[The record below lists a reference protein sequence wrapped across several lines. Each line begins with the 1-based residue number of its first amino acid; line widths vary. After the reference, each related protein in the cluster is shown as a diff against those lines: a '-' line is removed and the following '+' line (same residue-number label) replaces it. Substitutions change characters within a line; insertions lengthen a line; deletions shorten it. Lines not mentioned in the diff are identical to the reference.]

1 MKAPSGINEVSDS
14 LLFVCSPSLPPWHAP
29 APPRRPWQSA
39 PVAFYRPHCSVSVSA
54 LPAIH
59 SSHIY
64 LPICRMVR
72 VIDNQSFSV
81 DSRRTHCWDL
91 HAEDIVNH
99 AIIFGGKII
108 ISKPFAWVL
117 PLDVNKYIK
126 LLHYRKFGHCKCPFI
141 W

>member
-14 LLFVCSPSLPPWHAP
+14 LLLVFSPSLAPWHAP
-29 APPRRPWQSA
+29 APPWQSA
-39 PVAFYRPHCSVSVSA
+39 PVAFHGPHCSVSAAAS
-54 LPAIH
+54 PAIPCKL
-59 SSHIY
+59 IY